1 MEIQTESLNLAI
13 DNETIVEKITL
24 EVKNKEFVGLIGP
37 NGSGK
42 STILRALY
50 RSLKPQSGRIFSMG

>member
-42 STILRALY
+42 
-50 RSLKPQSGRIFSMG
+50 